1 MSTINKC
8 QGCGAILQTE
18 DQTKVGYALNL
29 ELDYCQSCYKL
40 MHYGEGS
47 THFHPEDLP
56 KLQSDALI
64 IMVSSILHL
73 DLLFSYP
80 VYRYQPD
87 AKFVYI
93 INQIDLLPS
102 STNLDL
108 LIERITLQARKHH
121 IPFIDIILMSAKN
134 IHDIENLR
142 NYLRNYKE
150 KHVYLVGVQNS
161 GKTTLFKALTHHTK
175 ALAFKKAGLTQEALT
190 GQLNHQTIY
199 DMPGLY
205 QEGYLHQILP
215 YEIYKNLIPDEQIRP
230 KIYQLRQNQT
240 LFIEGL
246 IAFTS
251 LGDERTVAL
260 YVERNVSIHK
270 TNQLRIKPLLL
281 EKEKHFKIFANE
293 YQEKAFKIPEGK
305 QQITLAD
312 MGFIHITG
320 PLTVKLTYPKD
331 MHLSITEALF
341 Q

>member
-1 MSTINKC
+1 
-8 QGCGAILQTE
+8 
-18 DQTKVGYALNL
+18 
-29 ELDYCQSCYKL
+29 
-40 MHYGEGS
+40 
-47 THFHPEDLP
+47 
-56 KLQSDALI
+56 
-64 IMVSSILHL
+64 
-73 DLLFSYP
+73 
-80 VYRYQPD
+80 
-87 AKFVYI
+87 
-93 INQIDLLPS
+93 
-102 STNLDL
+102 
-108 LIERITLQARKHH
+108 
-121 IPFIDIILMSAKN
+121 MSAKN
-134 IHDIENLR
+134 THDIEILR